1 MYLDHG
7 VLGSLGFGAL
17 VTGITIIVVLVAK
30 FVEGAW
36 ITELFIPLTIVFFI
50 AVRRHY
56 HSVKVLTTC
65 KVPVHAASLNQP
77 PIVVIPIGRWSN
89 ITRQGIEFAARLSR
103 RGANLITSGGED
115 ND

>member
-89 ITRQGIEFAARLSR
+89 ITASEL
-103 RGANLITSGGED
+103 NLPPGFHVGERT
-115 ND
+115 